1 MKYKNIFLGWQIT
14 HLQFVDL
21 SILLG
26 TEFCPRIL
34 GLGALKSFYLIR
46 DFKNIETVLQKIDQQ
61 PPANFTFVEARNL
74 FLFPD
79 VIPGSEIHLT
89 WGKLDVPG
97 LIEFLCRQKG
107 VPESVVTETLAELA
121 QPR

>member
-1 MKYKNIFLGWQIT
+1 LF
-14 HLQFVDL
+14 D
-21 SILLG
+21 
-26 TEFCPRIL
+26 
-34 GLGALKSFYLIR
+34 LIR
-46 DFKNIETVLQKIDQQ
+46 EFKNIETILKNIDQQ
-61 PPANFTFVEARNL
+61 PPEKFTFVEARNL

-79 VIPGSEIHLT
+79 VNPGSEIHLT
-89 WGKLDVPG
+89 WGKPDVPG